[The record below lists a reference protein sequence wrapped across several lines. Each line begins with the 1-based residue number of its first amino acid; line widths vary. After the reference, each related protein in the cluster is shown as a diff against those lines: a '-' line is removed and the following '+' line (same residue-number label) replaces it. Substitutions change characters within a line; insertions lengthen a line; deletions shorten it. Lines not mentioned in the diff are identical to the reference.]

1 MVMFFSSF
9 LLYLM
14 SIKLFSEVWAVLS
27 SSVWRRLLCHRCARA
42 SGCSQRGLCE
52 VCRCSSQHREIRHP
66 AAKNHQACK
75 SDRHVDLSGRY
86 KAPPSCRSVTG
97 APENRT
103 LSPVELCGSCWR
115 FVSEDS
121 TIQTWQLSLVSA
133 GLSASGNEDIFP
145 NSFPEFPFVFILF
158 FACYTAKNILLEH

>member
-14 SIKLFSEVWAVLS
+14 PIKLFSEVWAVLS

-103 LSPVELCGSCWR
+103 LSPVGLCGSSWR
-115 FVSEDS
+115 FVSEDP
-121 TIQTWQLSLVSA
+121 QTGLKAKTNPCTVVKKYTLTLTLYYKTQFLRWSL
-133 GLSASGNEDIFP
+133 N
-145 NSFPEFPFVFILF
+145 
-158 FACYTAKNILLEH
+158 